1 LWITTNHRPMIT
13 DDAMWRRL
21 RPIPWDHV
29 AESPDPDLK
38 AYLADPEGGLPAV
51 LSWAVEGAIKYLN
64 SQARDPLGWCA
75 AVRDAADIYRK
86 DEDRIGIF
94 LDEETSKSDDA
105 RLGVSALFSIYRIW
119 SGERGEKAMTQI
131 AFQRKLKDRGL
142 QIEGQ
147 GARAEIIGYVKRLR
161 AVAETAEIDYSL
173 LARQAK
179 SNIF

>member
-1 LWITTNHRPMIT
+1 
-13 DDAMWRRL
+13 
-21 RPIPWDHV
+21 
-29 AESPDPDLK
+29 
-38 AYLADPEGGLPAV
+38 
-51 LSWAVEGAIKYLN
+51 
-64 SQARDPLGWCA
+64 
-75 AVRDAADIYRK
+75 
-86 DEDRIGIF
+86 
-94 LDEETSKSDDA
+94 
-105 RLGVSALFSIYRIW
+105 
-119 SGERGEKAMTQI
+119 MTQI